1 MAKIST
7 NLYGELAILPY
18 QAEAP
23 VKETLAFLTD
33 VIAGNDSTEQRIQMR
48 TKPRQTFDYK
58 IPIQLWNKAASF
70 NTEYG
75 AIRKDWAIPI
85 WTEAQYVGNVA
96 ASASSISCNTDYY
109 DLRSNSLA
117 MLYSPSGYWQIVEI
131 GILETGTIQVLN
143 SIDAIDSAWL
153 MPVRKGWING
163 NIDKPTNGNS
173 GKSSISF
180 VIDDN
185 PFIPASVPAQYLS
198 NDIYFDVPLL
208 GEGGDSVSA
217 SLSQQQD
224 ITDMSLG
231 PVARRTNWNRPQ
243 YGKPWRSL
251 FTTPEEVRNF
261 REFLYRRAGKFRRF
275 WYPTFEN
282 NMRVANTGNITTTLV
297 IQSDSFIDYASL
309 RTHIAIQANGIWY
322 PRAISNPVQVS
333 ATQVQLT
340 LSSALNV
347 KAEDVSRISYLGLH
361 RFDADLIEL
370 NWQGGG
376 VVESNVQ
383 VLELSP

>member
-33 VIAGNDSTEQRIQMR
+33 VIAGSDSTEQRIQMR

-85 WTEAQYVGNVA
+85 WTEAQYIGNVA

-131 GILETGTIQVLN
+131 GTLATGTIQVLN
-143 SIDAIDSAWL
+143 SIDAITSAWL
-153 MPVRKGWING
+153 MPVRKGWIKG
-163 NIDKPTNGNS
+163 NIAKPTNGNS
-173 GKSSISF
+173 GKTSISF

-185 PFIPASVPAQYLS
+185 PFISASVPAQYLS

-217 SLSQQQD
+217 SFSQQQD

-231 PVARRTNWNRPQ
+231 PVSRRSNWNRPQ

-251 FTTPEEVRNF
+251 LTTPQEIRNYKN
-261 REFLYRRAGKFRRF
+261 FLFRRAGKFRSF
-275 WYPTFEN
+275 WHPTFEN
-282 NMRVANTGNITTTLV
+282 NMRLVNTGLV
-297 IQSDSFIDYASL
+297 STSISVKTDSFLEYAML
-309 RTHIAIQANGIWY
+309 RTHIAVESNGSWY
-322 PRAISNPVQVS
+322 ARAISNPLQIETDVIQFD
-333 ATQVQLT
+333 
-340 LSSALNV
+340 LSSALNL
-347 KAEDVSRISYLGLH
+347 KAENISRISYLGLN
-361 RFDADLIEL
+361 RLDADSIEF

-376 VVESNVQ
+376 IVEVNVP